1 MKSIIDYDRVN
12 NIKNEIK
19 SLLYRYNEE
28 MNTSKV
34 LELLPDFFAIVKT
47 LLEETD
53 NASFKSA
60 SDYKPW
66 ITYAPCSINEG
77 PIFNKIS
84 NKSRVEIFKEFKSLN
99 DCDIMNHLRN
109 NFHIGLNDQI

>member
-34 LELLPDFFAIVKT
+34 LELLPDFFC
-47 LLEETD
+47 
-53 NASFKSA
+53 
-60 SDYKPW
+60 Y
-66 ITYAPCSINEG
+66 C
-77 PIFNKIS
+77 
-84 NKSRVEIFKEFKSLN
+84 
-99 DCDIMNHLRN
+99 
-109 NFHIGLNDQI
+109 